1 MIEVFTPYKNTVSF
15 VGIERIGVCGRK
27 YDLEHYVFDESEQR
41 EILLWFKKHKPEIW
55 MEIFCE
61 DCPEVLGKNGIL
73 K

>member
-1 MIEVFTPYKNTVSF
+1 MIKVFTPYKNSVSF
-15 VGIERIGVCGRK
+15 VGIEETNVQDRR
-27 YDLEHYVFDESEQR
+27 YNLEHYVFDKYEQR

-61 DCPEVLGKNGIL
+61 DCPEVLGDKKDL